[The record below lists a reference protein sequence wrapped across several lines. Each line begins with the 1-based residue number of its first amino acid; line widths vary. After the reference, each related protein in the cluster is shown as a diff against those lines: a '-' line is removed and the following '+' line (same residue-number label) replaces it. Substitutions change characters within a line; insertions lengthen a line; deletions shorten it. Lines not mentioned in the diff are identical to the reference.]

1 MLIHVLAQPEALIYY
16 NILFTLIFFV
26 LSSHRLIREYPGEC
40 LLLVGETKVDAEGR
54 VDVSLKLALAGKVIG
69 VVIEDLHII
78 GVQHDNLL
86 VGGDALGGN
95 RLGQDGGASCN

>member
-16 NILFTLIFFV
+16 NILFTFIFLFF
-26 LSSHRLIREYPGEC
+26 HLIREYPGEY

-54 VDVSLKLALAGKVIG
+54 IDVSLKLALAGEVIG
-69 VVIEDLHII
+69 VVVEDLHVI

-86 VGGDALGGN
+86 VGGDALGGDG
-95 RLGQDGGASCN
+95 LGQDGGASCN